1 MYKIGEFSKIVYI
14 PVRTLRYY
22 AEYGVLVPSDID
34 SFTGYKYYSDDNVLE
49 AKIIKLLKSL
59 DFTLDEI
66 IECKDNISTEVLERK
81 KSEIKDKINLLKLK
95 YQKLTFMQEELEIEE
110 ITQTKNKKILRRE
123 NEKRDN

>member
-1 MYKIGEFSKIVYI
+1 MYKIGKFSRIVDI

-22 AEYGVLVPSDID
+22 DEYGVLVPSDID
-34 SFTGYKYYSDDNVLE
+34 SFTGYKFYSDDNVLE

-81 KSEIKDKINLLKLK
+81 KLKLK
-95 YQKLTFMQEELEIEE
+95 IK
-110 ITQTKNKKILRRE
+110 
-123 NEKRDN
+123 

>member
-1 MYKIGEFSKIVYI
+1 MYKIGEFSKVVDI

-95 YQKLTFMQEELEIEE
+95 YQKLTFMQEELETEE
-110 ITQTKNKKILRRE
+110 ITQTIRKY
-123 NEKRDN
+123 